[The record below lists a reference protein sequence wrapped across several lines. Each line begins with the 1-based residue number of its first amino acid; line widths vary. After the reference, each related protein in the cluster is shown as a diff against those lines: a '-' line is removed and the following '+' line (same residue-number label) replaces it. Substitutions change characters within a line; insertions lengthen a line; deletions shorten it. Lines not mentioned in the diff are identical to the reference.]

1 MTDKVYLN
9 AFTTHSSIIGCII
22 KIIRINKKIKQRKFA
37 DLIGLS
43 VSSISKVE
51 RGEYNFGFD
60 FVISSC
66 DVLGISLKQ
75 LFSAYD
81 TIISFMKA
89 QGIVV
94 YNMSMPDA
102 ISHNQTQKNEQS
114 ETLFSMPMSGK
125 LIQQYIVNSKTM
137 NEAILSNISNIP
149 GA

>member
-1 MTDKVYLN
+1 M
-9 AFTTHSSIIGCII
+9 
-22 KIIRINKKIKQRKFA
+22 
-37 DLIGLS
+37 
-43 VSSISKVE
+43 
-51 RGEYNFGFD
+51 
-60 FVISSC
+60 
-66 DVLGISLKQ
+66 LGISLKQ

-137 NEAILSNISNIP
+137 NEAILSNMSNIP